1 MRGALV
7 APVAPA
13 GVGPLLDGYSGRQIV
28 LYLLLG
34 AELDD
39 STG

>member
-1 MRGALV
+1 MGLSQSD
-7 APVAPA
+7 VAPA